1 MKPFSGIS
9 PARLC
14 GGLLLLCVAWSAQA
28 AVTITLNDGNVCT
41 DGTVTLN
48 AEGAVAS
55 VTAVP
60 ASCSIPP
67 PASYSVNVTTTS
79 GTGTGT
85 VTGTGFNCGAD
96 CTETYLDNTAPGVT
110 LTAAANTGSTFTGW
124 SGGGCSGTGTCTLNT
139 AGTESF
145 TVTAT
150 FTADVPT
157 GSCGA
162 LPPNVVVVDTG
173 SILTAWPKTTYSPT
187 GPETIYA
194 FKVRLNAG
202 QTDSS
207 VANATKDVSAART
220 KTVVVSTCP
229 GVLTPVNNQSYCV
242 SAGTNV
248 STVRLSGNPGAASYF
263 CKLPNATTTD
273 YYVNA
278 VSKTSLT
285 APGYSCTGYGD
296 CPFAFDRD

>member
-1 MKPFSGIS
+1 MKQFSGFNPRAAI
-9 PARLC
+9 C
-14 GGLLLLCVAWSAQA
+14 GGLLLLFTAWSAQA

-67 PASYSVNVTTTS
+67 PASYMVTVS
-79 GTGTGT
+79 KAGTGAGT
-85 VTGTGFNCGAD
+85 VSGAGFNCGAD
-96 CTETYLDNTAPGVT
+96 CTETYPDGTAPGVT
-110 LTAAANTGSTFTGW
+110 LTATANAGSTFTGW
-124 SGGGCSGTGTCTLNT
+124 SGGGCSGDGTCTLNAT
-139 AGTESF
+139 GTENF

-162 LPPNVVVVDTG
+162 LPSNVVVIDTG
-173 SILTAWPKTTYSPT
+173 NITAAWPKTTYTPA
-187 GPETIYA
+187 GPEKIYA

-202 QTDSS
+202 ETDSS
-207 VANATKDVSAART
+207 TANATKDVSAPRT
-220 KTVVVSTCP
+220 KTLVVSTCP

-242 SAGTNV
+242 IAGTNV
-248 STVRLSGNPGAASYF
+248 STVRLTGNAGAASYY
-263 CKLPNATTTD
+263 CKLPNASTTD

-278 VSKTSLT
+278 VSKASLT
-285 APGYSCTGYGD
+285 DTAYSCTSSGN
-296 CPFAFDRD
+296 CAFAFDRN